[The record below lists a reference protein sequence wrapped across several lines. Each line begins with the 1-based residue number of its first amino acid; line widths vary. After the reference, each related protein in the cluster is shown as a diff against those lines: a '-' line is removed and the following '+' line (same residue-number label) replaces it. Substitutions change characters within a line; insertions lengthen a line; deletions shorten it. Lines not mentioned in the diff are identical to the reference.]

1 MTVTNASMTSIPGS
15 SSDAPRRRRG
25 VALILLGLVSVQ
37 IGWLLAVP
45 VFYGI
50 DEIDHVYRASSVAR
64 GHWQASNIEPEDGR
78 GALIPVPEDIVAAA
92 RAGCEELTYVGPD
105 NCSPTSEPDAHGQVL
120 IASAAATYNP
130 AWYFV
135 VGTAARPFDGA
146 EAVLAMRLCSLLLC
160 DLAIGAAL
168 WLLGSRTPSRW
179 ANLGVV
185 LACTPVLL
193 YSSINAAPNGLG
205 YCAGLLLWA
214 SLLTLPREPSAAL
227 KGPLT
232 GVAVS
237 APVLMAT
244 HSTGLLW
251 VAMTLVCAAPVVLPR
266 LMHAWTRSK
275 GAIIAVGLALAAAAV
290 VNAAWVLSSG
300 TNDLRADGSYDYGP
314 VPVKTLVQGLILW
327 PLQSIATLQT
337 RNTAA
342 PIAVYAV
349 GAAMLAVF
357 VLVGWRASR
366 RAEKISMAAI
376 AVMSLVIPLA
386 ATIAAYPRVAAAWQ
400 GRYGLALLLGIV
412 VIAGTALARGVGP
425 RAPTCWF
432 AAVGFG
438 FLHWATLASM
448 FKVDL
453 GGAAHSWTPCLLIL
467 GGLVTAAAF
476 GAAFTRPAS
485 LRE

>member
-1 MTVTNASMTSIPGS
+1 MTSIPGS
-15 SSDAPRRRRG
+15 SSTTPRRRRG
-25 VALILLGLVSVQ
+25 VALVLLGLVSVQ

-64 GHWQASNIEPEDGR
+64 GHWQVSDVQPDDGR
-78 GALIPVPEDIVAAA
+78 GALIPVPDDIAAAA

-105 NCSPTSEPDAHGQVL
+105 NCIPTTRPDAHGQVL
-120 IASAAATYNP
+120 IASAAAAYNP

-146 EAVLAMRLCSLLLC
+146 QAALAMRLCSLLLC
-160 DLAIGAAL
+160 NLAIGAAL
-168 WLLGSRTPSRW
+168 WLLASRTASRW
-179 ANLGVV
+179 ANLGIV

-205 YCAGLLLWA
+205 YCAGILLWV
-214 SLLTLPREPSAAL
+214 SLLTLPREPSESL

-251 VAMTLVCAAPVVLPR
+251 VAMSLVCAAPLVLPR
-266 LMHAWTRSK
+266 LRHAWTRSK
-275 GAIIAVGLALAAAAV
+275 RAIIAVGLVLAAAAAA
-290 VNAAWVLSSG
+290 NATWVLSSG
-300 TNDLRADGSYDYGP
+300 TNDLSENGSYDFGP
-314 VPVKTLVQGLILW
+314 VPLKTLAQGLILW

-349 GAAMLAVF
+349 GVAMLAVF
-357 VLVGWRASR
+357 VLAGWRASR
-366 RAEKISMAAI
+366 RPEKFSMAAI
-376 AVMSLVIPLA
+376 AVMSLAIPLA

-400 GRYGLALLLGIV
+400 GRYGLALSLGIV
-412 VIAGTALARGVGP
+412 VIACTALARGVGP
-425 RAPTCWF
+425 RAPTCWL

-438 FLHWATLASM
+438 FLHWATLVSM
-448 FKVDL
+448 FNVDL
-453 GGAAHSWTPCLLIL
+453 GGAAHSWTPWFLIL
-467 GGLVTAAAF
+467 GGLVTVGAL